1 MTMAV
6 RGLERGRVLGGWV
19 VQRTVAERPWPEVK
33 AERADGVEARLLVVP
48 APAAPDPRALTA
60 WRAAL
65 SPPWLDHP
73 AFPALRGLGHDASA
87 GALWI
92 ARAWSAWP
100 SFAGVVDGTIALP
113 PGRRGAALLALGEAL
128 AALHGGGGRHGA
140 LAPARVLLARADGSA
155 CELLDLGLTT
165 VAAGLGLRVA
175 GALAPPEA
183 EAEAEVEVEAGQA
196 GDVHGFAAIVEA
208 MLAVDGPGRPAWH
221 DRLVAWCRRIGR
233 AAAADRPGI
242 VDALADLRA
251 ILPAPE
257 PAEPPPPPLAGPS
270 ARELAIM
277 ERVGRER
284 AAEVAAA
291 RASSRLRPTPPVAV
305 DRDAPFVPP
314 IVDGGPGVDGAAWLA
329 MIRARRPTA
338 AVRAADGDAGA
349 LITGPA
355 SWRLGHGQRLAAAE
369 AIADA
374 VAGAIDA
381 LAGGGGGPDLAAEL
395 RAGGFTEVDRW
406 PGSSPPARP
415 GEARPP
421 AERWWHRP
429 GQRVVTTH
437 AAVVVQHERQAWVTS
452 HDLGTVADD
461 VVRLTS
467 DGVPAR
473 HEDRARLLAAM
484 LAVAARV
491 DDRPSITYVCRLCRG
506 HFPGLRFHPDL
517 GACHR
522 CSEVHL
528 HVVH

>member
-6 RGLERGRVLGGWV
+6 RGLERGRVIGGWV

-33 AERADGVEARLLVVP
+33 AERADGVQARLLVVP
-48 APAAPDPRALTA
+48 APAVPDPRSLAA

-73 AFPALRGLGHDASA
+73 AFPALRGLGHDADA

-100 SFAGVVDGTIALP
+100 SFAAVVDGATALS
-113 PGRRGAALLALGEAL
+113 PGRRGAALVALGEAL
-128 AALHGGGGRHGA
+128 AALHGAGGCHGA
-140 LAPARVLLARADGSA
+140 LALPRVLLARADGTA

-175 GALAPPEA
+175 GALAPPEPD
-183 EAEAEVEVEAGQA
+183 AGAA
-196 GDVHGFAAIVEA
+196 GDVHAFAAIVEA
-208 MLAVDGPGRPAWH
+208 MLAVEGAGAAWH
-221 DRLVAWCRRIGR
+221 DRLAAWCRRIMR
-233 AAAADRPGI
+233 AAAVDRPGI
-242 VDALADLRA
+242 VDALADLRPV
-251 ILPAPE
+251 LPAPE
-257 PAEPPPPPLAGPS
+257 PAEPPPPPFAGPS

-277 ERVGRER
+277 ERVARER

-291 RASSRLRPTPPVAV
+291 RATSGLRPPPPVVV
-305 DRDAPFVPP
+305 DRDAPLVPP
-314 IVDGGPGVDGAAWLA
+314 IVDGGPGVDGAAWLP
-329 MIRARRPTA
+329 MIRARRPAA
-338 AVRAADGDAGA
+338 AVRADEHEAGV

-381 LAGGGGGPDLAAEL
+381 LADGGGGGDLGAEL
-395 RAGGFTEVDRW
+395 RACGFTEVERW
-406 PGSSPPARP
+406 PGPGHLTRP
-415 GEARPP
+415 GDARSP

-429 GQRVVTTH
+429 GQRVVMSR
-437 AAVVVQHERQAWVTS
+437 AAVVVQQERQAWVTS
-452 HDLGTVADD
+452 HELGAVADD
-461 VVRLTS
+461 VVRLAG
-467 DGVPAR
+467 DAVPPR
-473 HEDRARLLAAM
+473 GEDRARLLAAM
-484 LAVAARV
+484 LAVAARI
-491 DDRPSITYVCRLCRG
+491 DDRPRITYVCRLCRG
-506 HFPGLRFHPDL
+506 HFPGLRFHADL

-528 HVVH
+528 HIVH